1 MPRLLP
7 GVLLALLSWAHPGA
21 AQDTRLP
28 PIERLIDTDFN
39 VRQPVSECSVATAMA
54 GLARRYEIVAVIEYP
69 RAACARMSGERYNGE
84 ELLNL
89 RGLTIGE
96 ALEKL
101 VTMDP
106 RYRAVQR
113 DGVVVIR
120 PVAAW
125 ADATNVLN
133 FTTSSFA
140 LEDTTL
146 GGALDAIVSAIS
158 GVPRGLAASLGTRT
172 EQGARK
178 FSVKTGAAS
187 AGAALEAIVRAH
199 GAAYWIVR
207 ESQPDREGQLGRN
220 IFFHTFDGTGLGTHI
235 RIKP

>member
-7 GVLLALLSWAHPGA
+7 GVLLTLLSWAHPGA

-28 PIERLIDTDFN
+28 PIERLIDIDFH
-39 VRQPVSECSVATAMA
+39 VRQPVGECTVATAMA
-54 GLARRYEIVAVIEYP
+54 GLASRYEIVAVIEYP
-69 RAACARMSGERYNGE
+69 RAECARMGGERYHGE

-96 ALEKL
+96 ALETL
-101 VTMDP
+101 VAMDP
-106 RYRAVQR
+106 RYRVVQH
-113 DGVVVIR
+113 DGVVVMR

-125 ADATNVLN
+125 ADAANVLN
-133 FTTSSFA
+133 FTAGSFA

-158 GVPRGLAASLGTRT
+158 GVPRSLAATLGTRT

-207 ESQPDREGQLGRN
+207 ESQLDRDGQPGRN
-220 IFFHTFDGTGLGTHI
+220 IFFHTFDGTGIGTHI
-235 RIKP
+235 RVKP

>member
-7 GVLLALLSWAHPGA
+7 GVLLALLGWAHPGA

-39 VRQPVSECSVATAMA
+39 VRQPVSECTVATTMV
-54 GLARRYEIVAVIEYP
+54 GLASRYEIVAVIEYP
-69 RAACARMSGERYNGE
+69 RTECARIGGERNNGE
-84 ELLNL
+84 ELRNL
-89 RGLTIGE
+89 RGLTVGQAIE
-96 ALEKL
+96 QL
-101 VTMDP
+101 VAMDP
-106 RYRAVQR
+106 RYRVVQR
-113 DGVVVIR
+113 DGVVVMR

-133 FTTSSFA
+133 FTAGSFA

-146 GGALDAIVSAIS
+146 GGALDAMVSAIT
-158 GVPRGLAASLGTRT
+158 GNPRRDLDQLGTRT

-207 ESQPDREGQLGRN
+207 ESQPDREGQPGRN

-235 RIKP
+235 RIRP